1 MLFFKSKPKPSSDAP
16 FFVWFPAD
24 HSVGIARFDEDH
36 KHLTDLLNR
45 IHGAVNEE
53 RDRNRAAKLM
63 EQLIQEIR
71 SHFHREEVALSE
83 AGYPELESHVAE
95 HHALLMEAKDLLRQ
109 FLAGTISGMAFPI
122 FIKNWLIGHMKDS
135 DRKYSACLR
144 RQGER

>member
-1 MLFFKSKPKPSSDAP
+1 MLFFKSKPKPSSDDP

-24 HSVGIARFDEDH
+24 HSVGIARFDQDH
-36 KHLTDLLNR
+36 KRLTDILNR
-45 IHGAVNEE
+45 IHETLNED

-63 EQLIQEIR
+63 EHLIQEIR
-71 SHFHREEVALSE
+71 SHFHQEEAALTE
-83 AGYPELESHVAE
+83 ASYPDLENHMAE
-95 HHALLMEAKDLLRQ
+95 HQQLLEEANSLLRQ